1 MGKPAFGLFQG
12 RRKSSSNALENA
24 DPNVYLNP
32 APATETAP
40 SGGFRVL
47 ERTEIERVKREQ
59 AAKKPAKSSAFG
71 RFGHFGAAGN
81 KGRTQSVDDDSP
93 SSSKR
98 YVNIACC

>member
-32 APATETAP
+32 APAPETP
-40 SGGFRVL
+40 SSGGGFRVL

-59 AAKKPAKSSAFG
+59 AAKKPAKTSAFG
-71 RFGHFGAAGN
+71 RFGHFGAAGS

-98 YVNIACC
+98 YV